1 MVSKI
6 RYSDPDYPERYEVAK
21 TYTFG
26 YLLRLY
32 RQVTGNSFDLKEY
45 ETKMN
50 YRMELF
56 KKEAERRS
64 AWGAYH
70 QFTHTKKLIREER
83 EFQDKIKHL
92 NSNEKESAI
101 KKRDKEK
108 GRTMLYIG

>member
-1 MVSKI
+1 MEPKLIDMTRIGPIKDQSDGYADFTDNLGSLLLNLTEDHKNLLKKQKIEVLVSKI

-56 KKEAERRS
+56 
-64 AWGAYH
+64 H
-70 QFTHTKKLIREER
+70 
-83 EFQDKIKHL
+83 
-92 NSNEKESAI
+92 
-101 KKRDKEK
+101 
-108 GRTMLYIG
+108 